1 MSRLLLVTHNAA
13 LPFALASTGQEIIQ
27 LDIDEDVRWAE
38 ATAGADV
45 VVLDVEDPAA
55 AQLLIDGI
63 AHDTEGSRVVLLA
76 NGDARWDAI
85 ASAPV
90 PGVRVLPRPLTMPR
104 LLATIDEIL
113 AGPPLT
119 TPDGPTVASEQTIE
133 PSVLQPAPAV
143 SPDPVEAPDPVEEL
157 DPVGQLDQPTSAPA
171 LATPLQLPLEPE
183 RPMPSLP
190 GQPSGPTDWGASVGP
205 AVTPARA
212 WTVRQ
217 KDGAAEPPQ
226 DQSTPQS
233 DPEPG
238 YVAEAK
244 PVAADPQG
252 QDAPAV
258 ELPATS
264 VSDEPAEPVTAQHH
278 HEAPWSPPVVDVEA
292 RLASVAHLTMA
303 PISHPPISHPPISH
317 PPAPDDRPPSAQPP
331 VVQALS
337 EPSAPQTQS
346 LVRSL
351 TASANDLASVAETA
365 QIVLGAAIAV
375 TGATAGALMVRD
387 GPEWRVA
394 AGEGLRALEERLR
407 LVAGHWLVKEVSASR
422 HGLLLQGRDGPR
434 QQLYGAPLANREHL
448 MAAPL
453 PPVGAIVLLAREGV
467 PFTKEDLVAL
477 MPVTKEAAP
486 LLVDALD
493 VRRLARLIERFADH
507 PD

>member
-13 LPFALASTGQEIIQ
+13 LPFALASTGQEVIQ

-76 NGDARWDAI
+76 NGDARWDAMG
-85 ASAPV
+85 SAPV

-119 TPDGPTVASEQTIE
+119 TPDGPMVASEQTIE
-133 PSVLQPAPAV
+133 PSVLQPAPAA
-143 SPDPVEAPDPVEEL
+143 PPDPVEEL

-233 DPEPG
+233 DPEPV

-244 PVAADPQG
+244 PVATAVPQG
-252 QDAPAV
+252 
-258 ELPATS
+258 
-264 VSDEPAEPVTAQHH
+264 
-278 HEAPWSPPVVDVEA
+278 EARWSPPVVDVEA
-292 RLASVAHLTMA
+292 RLAGVAHLTMA
-303 PISHPPISHPPISH
+303 PVSH
-317 PPAPDDRPPSAQPP
+317 PPAPTARPPDPEPSSARPPDARHPSAQPP
-331 VVQALS
+331 VVQAFP
-337 EPSAPQTQS
+337 EPATAQTQS
-346 LVRSL
+346 LVHAL
-351 TASANDLASVAETA
+351 AASADDLASVAETA

>member
-76 NGDARWDAI
+76 NGDARWDAMGG
-85 ASAPV
+85 APV
-90 PGVRVLPRPLTMPR
+90 PGVMVLPRPLTMPR

-119 TPDGPTVASEQTIE
+119 TPDGPTVALDQTVE
-133 PSVLQPAPAV
+133 PAPSVLHPAPAT
-143 SPDPVEAPDPVEEL
+143 PPDPVEEL
-157 DPVGQLDQPTSAPA
+157 APVEEPDPVEELAPVGQHDQQTSAPA

-226 DQSTPQS
+226 DQSTPQ
-233 DPEPG
+233 P
-238 YVAEAK
+238 
-244 PVAADPQG
+244 DPQ
-252 QDAPAV
+252 PV
-258 ELPATS
+258 S
-264 VSDEPAEPVTAQHH
+264 VADAEPVATAVPQG
-278 HEAPWSPPVVDVEA
+278 EARWSPPVVDVEA
-292 RLASVAHLTMA
+292 RLAGVAHLTMA
-303 PISHPPISHPPISH
+303 PVSH
-317 PPAPDDRPPSAQPP
+317 PPAPTARPPDPEPSSARPPDARHPSAQPP
-331 VVQALS
+331 VVQDFP
-337 EPSAPQTQS
+337 EPAPAQTQS
-346 LVRSL
+346 LVRAL
-351 TASANDLASVAETA
+351 AASADDLASVAETA